1 MTNDIEKV
9 KAYAERLEEILEAA
23 TMEVNTRII
32 VNALIGQAKQKFDMY
47 NN

>member
-9 KAYAERLEEILEAA
+9 KAYAKRLEEILEAA